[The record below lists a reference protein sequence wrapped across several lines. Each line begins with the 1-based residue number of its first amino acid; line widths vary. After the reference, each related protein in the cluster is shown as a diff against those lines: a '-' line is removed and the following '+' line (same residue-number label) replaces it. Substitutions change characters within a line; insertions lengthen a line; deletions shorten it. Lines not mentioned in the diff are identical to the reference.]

1 MVSIFQM
8 VKPEKQKEAATC
20 QKKLISTETP
30 FISYG
35 IEIITIIFLSFMR
48 FSFMFST
55 VRIFEISVLLLY
67 YEIAYLLSFS
77 GDVFF
82 AVSSKCS
89 LSPGKEIPSVIW
101 YCYWALLYLYLVR
114 AFSSQTRFEWSFG
127 CFLFSVN
134 MWPSLTTDFISKL
147 LTHLNLKWARF
158 FLCVTKTENFES
170 WSNKCKLIYATLFSK
185 HYISLCEAFFS
196 LFHLFHSRTFWNH
209 HFDIFARKNSFDN
222 L

>member
-1 MVSIFQM
+1 MLLHPNEWLVYFKWSNQRS
-8 VKPEKQKEAATC
+8 KKKQKEAATC

-82 AVSSKCS
+82 AV
-89 LSPGKEIPSVIW
+89 LSVVLLLLCIASFGVLSISFVVGKIVSVIQMLVIHGKRNPVG
-101 YCYWALLYLYLVR
+101 YMVLLLGAAIPL
-114 AFSSQTRFEWSFG
+114 FG
-127 CFLFSVN
+127 ESVQ
-134 MWPSLTTDFISKL
+134 L
-147 LTHLNLKWARF
+147 
-158 FLCVTKTENFES
+158 
-170 WSNKCKLIYATLFSK
+170 SN
-185 HYISLCEAFFS
+185 
-196 LFHLFHSRTFWNH
+196 
-209 HFDIFARKNSFDN
+209 
-222 L
+222 